1 MNLTRHIH
9 HALVMPKARTLSA
22 LLTAIGVGVS
32 LGNLPTLERVAQAHR
47 IFRGTKGQ
55 NIEVNNLWNI
65 IKKHTCPVCGGLKL
79 RAKSGTCS
87 IICGM
92 NGRETGQ
99 RTWN

>member
-9 HALVMPKARTLSA
+9 HAVVMPKARTLSA

-32 LGNLPTLERVAQAHR
+32 IGNMPTLEHAAQAHR
-47 IFRGTKGQ
+47 IFRGAKGQ

-92 NGRETGQ
+92 NGRETRQ
-99 RTWN
+99 RMLN